1 MKVFISYSVSDT
13 ALVRTVAE
21 HIKAKATV
29 TYWDQSKEP
38 GKEIWPT
45 IFGWIDAAEL
55 VLVLITE
62 NTLSRALSVG
72 QEVGHA
78 RKANKPII
86 PLVAKGVG
94 SSELGF
100 LAGIT
105 YVQLD
110 TTDPSAAIHA
120 LQQQLDKLKQQAL
133 LRHQQLQAQKELES
147 RQGIAILALLAL
159 LLFVLGKE

>member
-1 MKVFISYSVSDT
+1 MNVFISYSVSDT
-13 ALVRTVAE
+13 QLVRTVAD
-21 HIKAKATV
+21 HIKAKANV

-38 GKEIWPT
+38 GKETWPT
-45 IFGWIDAAEL
+45 IFSWIDAAEL

-62 NTLSRALSVG
+62 NTLSRAFSVG

-86 PLVAKGVG
+86 PLVAKGVK

-110 TTDPSAAIHA
+110 TRNPSAAIQA

-133 LRHQQLQAQKELES
+133 LRQQQLQALKDQEN

-159 LLFVLGKE
+159 LLFFLSKE

>member
-1 MKVFISYSVSDT
+1 MNVFISYSVSDT
-13 ALVRTVAE
+13 QLVRTVAD
-21 HIKAKATV
+21 HIKSKANV

-38 GKEIWPT
+38 GKETWPT
-45 IFGWIDAAEL
+45 IFGWIDAAE
-55 VLVLITE
+55 LVLITE

-72 QEVGHA
+72 QEVAHA

-86 PLVAKGVG
+86 PLVAKGVK

-110 TTDPSAAIHA
+110 TTDPSAAIQA
-120 LQQQLDKLKQQAL
+120 LQQQLDKLKQQAIV
-133 LRHQQLQAQKELES
+133 RHQQIQALKEQQN

-159 LLFVLGKE
+159 RLFFLSKE